1 MREAYKTLLYYFIAL
16 SASCTYHHRTNKS
29 GSWIT
34 NASNSIS
41 KIYSYICVIKKDIRD
56 ELKQDKGSYIICE
69 VSIEWCKVSI

>member
-34 NASNSIS
+34 NASNSIL
-41 KIYSYICVIKKDIRD
+41 KIYS
-56 ELKQDKGSYIICE
+56 
-69 VSIEWCKVSI
+69 